1 MHTPLKWGKKWQNAS
16 NKSRRP
22 LMKLKKTLFT
32 GMLATIA
39 AGALLT
45 SQSVS
50 AQKDWPTKSI
60 SLIVPFAA
68 GGPTDSVARLIAVPM
83 GQALGQTVVVENVPG
98 AGGTIASTKVARAAP
113 DGYTIYLHHMGMAT
127 ANALYDKLP
136 YDPLTSF
143 EHIGQVADVPMVLLG
158 KKTLPANNFKELEA
172 YIKANGSKVT
182 MANAGPGAVSQLCGL
197 LFQSRLGVKLT
208 NIPYKG
214 TGPALTDLLGG
225 QVDLLCDQTTQT
237 IPYIKDGS
245 VKAFGTTTLKRLPA
259 IPNVPTL
266 DEQGLKGF
274 EVKVWH
280 GMYAPKGT
288 PKPILDKLN
297 AALKSALNS
306 PDVKKR
312 LADANIDI
320 VHISKMSDAGL
331 KAHLDAEINKWG
343 PIIRKANIPD

>member
-1 MHTPLKWGKKWQNAS
+1 
-16 NKSRRP
+16 
-22 LMKLKKTLFT
+22 MKFKKTLFA
-32 GMLATIA
+32 GIA
-39 AGALLT
+39 AVISASTLLG
-45 SQSVS
+45 SNIAS
-50 AQKDWPTKSI
+50 AQKDWPTKSVQ
-60 SLIVPFAA
+60 LVVPFAA
-68 GGPTDSVARLIAVPM
+68 GGPTDTIARLIAVPM

-113 DGYTIYLHHMGMAT
+113 DGYTIYIHHMGMAT

-136 YDPLTSF
+136 YDPMTSF
-143 EHIGQVADVPMVLLG
+143 DYIGQVADVPMVLLG
-158 KKTLPANNFKELEA
+158 KKDLPANNFKELEA

-237 IPYIKDGS
+237 IPYIKDGR
-245 VKAFGTTTLKRLPA
+245 VKAFGTTTMKRLPA

-266 DEQGLKGF
+266 NEQGLKGF

-280 GMYAPKGT
+280 GVYAPKGT
-288 PKPILDKLN
+288 PQPVLDKLN
-297 AALKSALNS
+297 AALKKALNT
-306 PDVKKR
+306 PDVQKR
-312 LADANIDI
+312 LNDANIDI
-320 VHISKMSDAGL
+320 VPADKISAKGL
-331 KAHLDAEINKWG
+331 KDHLEKEINVWG
-343 PIIRKANIPD
+343 PVIRKANIPD

>member
-1 MHTPLKWGKKWQNAS
+1 
-16 NKSRRP
+16 
-22 LMKLKKTLFT
+22 MKLKKTLFA
-32 GMLATIA
+32 GIA
-39 AGALLT
+39 AVVSAGTLLG
-45 SQSVS
+45 SNIAS

-60 SLIVPFAA
+60 SLVVPFAA
-68 GGPTDSVARLIAVPM
+68 GGPTDSIARLIAVPM

-113 DGYTIYLHHMGMAT
+113 DGYTIYIHHMGMAT

-136 YDPLTSF
+136 YDPMTSF
-143 EHIGQVADVPMVLLG
+143 EYIGQVADVPMVLLG
-158 KKTLPANNFKELEA
+158 KKDLPANNFKELEA

-197 LFQSRLGVKLT
+197 LFQSRMGVRLT

-237 IPYIKDGS
+237 IPYIKDGR
-245 VKAFGTTTLKRLPA
+245 VKAFGTTTMKRLPA

-266 DEQGLKGF
+266 NEQGLKGF

-280 GMYAPKGT
+280 GVYAPKGT
-288 PKPILDKLN
+288 PQAIQDKIN
-297 AALKSALNS
+297 AALKKALNT

-312 LADANIDI
+312 LEDANIDI
-320 VHISKMSDAGL
+320 VPAEKISSKGL
-331 KAHLDAEINKWG
+331 KDHLEKEINVWG
-343 PIIRKANIPD
+343 PVIRKANIPD

>member
-1 MHTPLKWGKKWQNAS
+1 LKIKKLVFS
-16 NKSRRP
+16 
-22 LMKLKKTLFT
+22 
-32 GMLATIA
+32 GIA
-39 AGALLT
+39 AALTAGAFLST
-45 SQSVS
+45 SAL

-60 SLIVPFAA
+60 QLIVPFAA
-68 GGPTDSVARLIAVPM
+68 GGPTDSIARLIAVPM

-113 DGYTIYLHHMGMAT
+113 DGYTLYIHHMGMAT

-136 YDPLTSF
+136 YDPMTSF
-143 EHIGQVADVPMVLLG
+143 EYIGQVADVPMVLLG
-158 KKTLPANNFKELEA
+158 KKDLPANNFKELEA
-172 YIKANGSKVT
+172 YIKANGAKVT

-237 IPYIKDGS
+237 IPYIKDGR
-245 VKAFGTTTLKRLPA
+245 VKAYGTTTMKRLPA

-266 DEQGLKGF
+266 NEQGLKGF

-280 GMYAPKGT
+280 GVYAPKGT
-288 PKPILDKLN
+288 PQPILDKIN
-297 AALKSALNS
+297 AALKKALNS

-312 LADANIDI
+312 LEDANIDI
-320 VHISKMSDAGL
+320 VPAEKISAKGL
-331 KAHLDAEINKWG
+331 KDHLDKEINVWG
-343 PIIRKANIPD
+343 PVIRKANIPD

>member
-1 MHTPLKWGKKWQNAS
+1 
-16 NKSRRP
+16 
-22 LMKLKKTLFT
+22 MKFKKTLFA
-32 GMLATIA
+32 GIA
-39 AGALLT
+39 AVVSASTLLG
-45 SQSVS
+45 SNIAS
-50 AQKDWPTKSI
+50 AQKDWPTKSVQ
-60 SLIVPFAA
+60 LVVPFAA
-68 GGPTDSVARLIAVPM
+68 GGPTDTIARLIAVPM

-113 DGYTIYLHHMGMAT
+113 DGYTIYIHHMGMAT

-136 YDPLTSF
+136 YDPMTSF
-143 EHIGQVADVPMVLLG
+143 EYIGQVADVPMVLLG
-158 KKTLPANNFKELEA
+158 KKDLPVNSFKELEA

-197 LFQSRLGVKLT
+197 LFQSRMGVRLT

-237 IPYIKDGS
+237 IPYIKDGR
-245 VKAFGTTTLKRLPA
+245 VKAFGTTTMKRLPA

-266 DEQGLKGF
+266 NEQGLKGF

-280 GMYAPKGT
+280 GVYAPKGV
-288 PKPILDKLN
+288 PQPILNKIN
-297 AALKSALNS
+297 AALKKALNT

-312 LADANIDI
+312 LDDANIDI
-320 VHISKMSDAGL
+320 VPMEKVSANGL
-331 KAHLDAEINKWG
+331 KDHLDKEINVWG
-343 PIIRKANIPD
+343 PVIRKANIPD

>member
-1 MHTPLKWGKKWQNAS
+1 
-16 NKSRRP
+16 
-22 LMKLKKTLFT
+22 MKFKKTLFA
-32 GMLATIA
+32 GIA
-39 AGALLT
+39 AVVSASTLLG
-45 SQSVS
+45 SNIAS
-50 AQKDWPTKSI
+50 AQKDWPTKSVQ
-60 SLIVPFAA
+60 LVVPFAA
-68 GGPTDSVARLIAVPM
+68 GGPTDTIARLIAVPM

-113 DGYTIYLHHMGMAT
+113 DGYTIYIHHMGMAT

-136 YDPLTSF
+136 YDPMTSF
-143 EHIGQVADVPMVLLG
+143 EYIGQVADVPMVLLG
-158 KKTLPANNFKELEA
+158 KKDLPVNNFKELEA

-197 LFQSRLGVKLT
+197 LFQSRMGVRLT

-237 IPYIKDGS
+237 IPYIKDGR
-245 VKAFGTTTLKRLPA
+245 VKAFGTTTMKRLPA

-266 DEQGLKGF
+266 NEQGLKGF

-280 GMYAPKGT
+280 GVYAPKGT
-288 PKPILDKLN
+288 PQPILEKIN
-297 AALKSALNS
+297 ASLKKALNT

-312 LADANIDI
+312 LEDANIDI
-320 VHISKMSDAGL
+320 VPAEKISAKGL
-331 KAHLDAEINKWG
+331 RDHLDREINVWG
-343 PIIRKANIPD
+343 PVIRKANIPD

>member
-1 MHTPLKWGKKWQNAS
+1 
-16 NKSRRP
+16 
-22 LMKLKKTLFT
+22 MKLKKTLFA
-32 GMLATIA
+32 GIA
-39 AGALLT
+39 AVVSASTLLG
-45 SQSVS
+45 SNIAS

-68 GGPTDSVARLIAVPM
+68 GGPTDSIARLIAVPM

-98 AGGTIASTKVARAAP
+98 AGGTIATTKVSRAAP
-113 DGYTIYLHHMGMAT
+113 DGYTIYIHHMGMAT
-127 ANALYDKLP
+127 AQALYDKLP
-136 YDPLTSF
+136 YDPMTSF
-143 EHIGQVADVPMVLLG
+143 DYIGQVADVPMVLLG
-158 KKTLPANNFKELEA
+158 KKDLPANNFKELEA

-237 IPYIKDGS
+237 IPYIKDGR
-245 VKAFGTTTLKRLPA
+245 VKAFGTTTMKRLPA

-266 DEQGLKGF
+266 NEQGLKGF

-280 GMYAPKGT
+280 GVYAPKGL
-288 PKPILDKLN
+288 PQPVLDKLN
-297 AALKSALNS
+297 AALKKALNS
-306 PDVKKR
+306 PDVQKR
-312 LADANIDI
+312 LNDSNIDI
-320 VHISKMSDAGL
+320 VSMDKVSSKGL
-331 KAHLDAEINKWG
+331 KDHLEKEINVWG
-343 PIIRKANIPD
+343 PVIRKANIPD

>member
-1 MHTPLKWGKKWQNAS
+1 
-16 NKSRRP
+16 
-22 LMKLKKTLFT
+22 MKLKKTLFA
-32 GMLATIA
+32 GIA
-39 AGALLT
+39 AI
-45 SQSVS
+45 VS
-50 AQKDWPTKSI
+50 AGTLLGSNLASAQTDWPTKTI
-60 SLIVPFAA
+60 QLIVPFAA
-68 GGPTDSVARLIAVPM
+68 GGPTDSIARLISIPM

-113 DGYTIYLHHMGMAT
+113 DGYTIYIHHMGMAT
-127 ANALYDKLP
+127 AQALYDKLP
-136 YDPLTSF
+136 YDPMTSF

-158 KKTLPANNFKELEA
+158 KKDLPANNFKELEA

-197 LFQSRLGVKLT
+197 LFQSRMGVKLT

-237 IPYIKDGS
+237 IPYIKDGR
-245 VKAFGTTTLKRLPA
+245 VKAFGTTTMKRLPA

-266 DEQGLKGF
+266 NEQGLKGF

-280 GMYAPKGT
+280 GVYAPKGT
-288 PKPILDKLN
+288 PQPILNKIN
-297 AALKSALNS
+297 AALKKALNS

-312 LADANIDI
+312 LDDANIDI
-320 VHISKMSDAGL
+320 VPMDKVSAQGL
-331 KAHLDAEINKWG
+331 KDHLDKEINVWG
-343 PIIRKANIPD
+343 PVIRKANIPD

>member
-1 MHTPLKWGKKWQNAS
+1 MKFKKSLFAGILAAASASALLASQSAVAQNA
-16 NKSRRP
+16 
-22 LMKLKKTLFT
+22 
-32 GMLATIA
+32 
-39 AGALLT
+39 
-45 SQSVS
+45 
-50 AQKDWPTKSI
+50 WPTKSI

-68 GGPTDSVARLIAVPM
+68 GGPTDSVARLISVPM

-127 ANALYDKLP
+127 AQALYDKLP

-143 EHIGQVADVPMVLLG
+143 EYIGQVADVPMVLLG
-158 KKTLPANNFKELEA
+158 KKSLPANNFKELEA

-197 LFQSRLGVKLT
+197 LFQSRLGVRLT
-208 NIPYKG
+208 NVPYKG

-237 IPYIKDGS
+237 IPYIKDGG
-245 VKAFGTTTLKRLPA
+245 VKAYGTTTLKRLPA

-266 DEQGLKGF
+266 DEQGFKGF

-280 GMYAPKGT
+280 GMYTPKGV

-297 AALKSALNS
+297 AALKKSLNS

-312 LADANIDI
+312 LEDANIDI
-320 VHISKMSDAGL
+320 VSVNKISENGL
-331 KAHLDAEINKWG
+331 KTHLDAEINKWG

>member
-1 MHTPLKWGKKWQNAS
+1 MKIKKFLSSGLVAA
-16 NKSRRP
+16 
-22 LMKLKKTLFT
+22 LT
-32 GMLATIA
+32 
-39 AGALLT
+39 AGALLST
-45 SQSVS
+45 SAH

-60 SLIVPFAA
+60 TLIVPFAA
-68 GGPTDSVARLIAVPM
+68 GGPTDSVARLIALPM
-83 GQALGQTVVVENVPG
+83 GQALGQTVVVENVNG

-136 YDPLTSF
+136 YDPLLSNF
-143 EHIGQVADVPMVLLG
+143 EYIGQVADVPMVLLG
-158 KKTLPANNFKELEA
+158 KKDLPANNFKELEA

-182 MANAGPGAVSQLCGL
+182 MANAGPGPGPGAVSKLCGL
-197 LFQSRLGVKLT
+197 LFQSRMGVKLT
-208 NIPYKG
+208 NIPYEG

-237 IPYIKDGS
+237 IPYIKDGR

-280 GMYAPKGT
+280 GMYTPKGV

-297 AALKSALNS
+297 AALKKALNS

-312 LADANIDI
+312 LEDANIDI
-320 VHISKMSDAGL
+320 VSQDKMTPTGL
-331 KAHLDAEINKWG
+331 KSHLEAEINKWG
-343 PIIRKANIPD
+343 PIIRKSNIPD

>member
-1 MHTPLKWGKKWQNAS
+1 
-16 NKSRRP
+16 
-22 LMKLKKTLFT
+22 MKLKKSIFT
-32 GMLATIA
+32 GMVTSIA
-39 AGALLT
+39 AGALLL
-45 SQSVS
+45 SNSAM

-158 KKTLPANNFKELEA
+158 KKSLPANHFKELEA

-197 LFQSRLGVKLT
+197 LFQSRLGVRLT
-208 NIPYKG
+208 NVPYKG

-280 GMYAPKGT
+280 GMYAPKDT
-288 PKPILDKLN
+288 PKPILAKLN
-297 AALKSALNS
+297 AALKKALTS
-306 PDVKKR
+306 PDVQKR

-320 VHISKMSDAGL
+320 VPVGKINDTGL
-331 KAHLDAEINKWG
+331 KAHLEAEINKWG
-343 PIIRKANIPD
+343 PVIRKANIPD

>member
-1 MHTPLKWGKKWQNAS
+1 MKKSFLTKLALAVSAS
-16 NKSRRP
+16 
-22 LMKLKKTLFT
+22 TLIC
-32 GMLATIA
+32 GSA
-39 AGALLT
+39 
-45 SQSVS
+45 S

-60 SLIVPFAA
+60 QMIVPFAA
-68 GGPTDSVARLIAVPM
+68 GGPTDSIARLIAVPM

-113 DGYTIYLHHMGMAT
+113 DGYTIYIHHMGMAT

-136 YDPLTSF
+136 YDPMKDF
-143 EHIGQVADVPMVLLG
+143 EYIGQVADVPMVLLG
-158 KKTLPANNFKELEA
+158 KKDLPPNNFKELEA
-172 YIKANGSKVT
+172 YIRANGSKIT

-197 LFQSRLGVKLT
+197 LFQSRMGVKLT

-237 IPYIKDGS
+237 IPYIKDGR
-245 VKAFGTTTLKRLPA
+245 VKAYGTTTLKRLPA

-280 GMYAPKGT
+280 GMYTPKGV

-297 AALKSALNS
+297 AALKKALNT

-312 LADANIDI
+312 LEDANIDI
-320 VHISKMSDAGL
+320 VSQEKMTPNGL

-343 PIIRKANIPD
+343 PIIRKSNIPD